1 MPTGSVDNKKRRNQI
16 QTTPSAAETVPF
28 LDLKTMHAPLMADI
42 RREIDSVIES
52 HAFALG
58 PAVEKFERAFADYCG
73 DKHCVGLNSGTSAVH
88 VALLCAGVQ
97 PGDEVIT
104 TPSTWISTTW
114 AISYIGA
121 TPVFVDIDPQTFCL
135 DAARIEQAITAKTKA
150 IMPVHLYGHP
160 ADMEPIVK
168 LAREFNLAVIEDAAQ
183 AHGARYQRRTCGRLG
198 DVAAFSFYPGKN
210 LGAFGEAGAVVTDNA
225 EWADRARALRDHAQE
240 GRHNHTELGFNF
252 RMDGIQAAV
261 LNVKLRRLDQWND
274 QRRQV
279 AEWYEQQLRNV
290 LGLTLPT
297 PAEWAEPVW
306 HIYAAQHHQRDALRA
321 HLNDHN
327 IQSGVHYPKPVHLQP
342 AYAHLGYRKG
352 TFPEAEAL
360 AARQISLPMF
370 PDMTEPQVTRV
381 AEAIRAFTA

>member
-1 MPTGSVDNKKRRNQI
+1 MQSTATAV
-16 QTTPSAAETVPF
+16 ETVPF

-42 RREIDSVIES
+42 RREIDSVIDS

-58 PAVEKFERAFADYCG
+58 PAVEQFERAFADYCG
-73 DKHCVGLNSGTSAVH
+73 TKHCVGLNSGTSAVQ
-88 VALLCAGVQ
+88 VALICAGVQ

-104 TPSTWISTTW
+104 TPFTWISTCW

-121 TPVFVDIDPQTFCL
+121 VPVFVDIDPQTYCL
-135 DAARIEQAITAKTKA
+135 DAAQIEQAITAKTKA
-150 IMPVHLYGHP
+150 VMPVHLYGHP

-183 AHGARYQRRTCGRLG
+183 AHGACYQRRTCGSLG

-240 GRHNHTELGFNF
+240 GRHNHAELGFNF

-261 LNVKLRRLDQWND
+261 LSVKLRRLDQWNGH
-274 QRRQV
+274 RRRV
-279 AEWYEQQLRNV
+279 AGWYEQQLRDV
-290 LGLTLPT
+290 SGVFPPT
-297 PAEWAEPVW
+297 PTEWAEPVW
-306 HIYAAQHHQRDALRA
+306 HIYAAQHHERDALRA
-321 HLNDHN
+321 HLNEHH
-327 IQSGVHYPKPVHLQP
+327 IQSGVHYPKPIHLQP

-360 AARQISLPMF
+360 ARRQLSLPMF

-381 AEAIRAFTA
+381 AEAIRSFGT